1 MLDHELRTTRG
12 FNGHSIR
19 SEPELYDENRRES
32 QSHAHACNAG
42 EPSETVEQ
50 LAKHSAAD
58 ETPEEITSKV
68 GAAGNSAVCSRRLSD
83 KAGGTSLRKEGADPY
98 QHHPGE
104 NVRKVR

>member
-1 MLDHELRTTRG
+1 MLDHELRTMRG

-19 SEPELYDENRRES
+19 SEPELY
-32 QSHAHACNAG
+32 
-42 EPSETVEQ
+42 
-50 LAKHSAAD
+50 
-58 ETPEEITSKV
+58 
-68 GAAGNSAVCSRRLSD
+68 AAGNSAVCSRRLSD